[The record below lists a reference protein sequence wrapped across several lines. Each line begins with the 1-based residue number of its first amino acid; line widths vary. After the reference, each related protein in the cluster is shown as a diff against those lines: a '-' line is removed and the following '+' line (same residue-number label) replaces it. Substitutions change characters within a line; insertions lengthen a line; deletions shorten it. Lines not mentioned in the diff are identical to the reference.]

1 MNYLF
6 ACFHTVS
13 VFYYRRAH
21 ATCLNMRSYGLCCL
35 IAILMGTETYFRI
48 SIRIG
53 LHITDA
59 IYGFSQSPCLSI
71 KAKILQ

>member
-13 VFYYRRAH
+13 VF
-21 ATCLNMRSYGLCCL
+21 TIVVLSNMRSYGLCCL

-59 IYGFSQSPCLSI
+59 IYGFSQSPMYI
-71 KAKILQ
+71 NQG